1 MVALGLFSVPGPE
14 VFNDCVSLMAGA
26 AALGGMSAAT
36 GEAVDRTIRF
46 LTSGTPKRPPG
57 MPHHVLVVVGP
68 ESVTV
73 FAHSHHVPAGKQ
85 AAFYPARQFNAH
97 ISRYLSSIYLVITA
111 KDGSRLVL
119 NGERGPRH
127 GVARTVTA
135 VLALAAVVDRPGRP
149 SPIPRQ

>member
-1 MVALGLFSVPGPE
+1 
-14 VFNDCVSLMAGA
+14 
-26 AALGGMSAAT
+26 
-36 GEAVDRTIRF
+36 
-46 LTSGTPKRPPG
+46 

-73 FAHSHHVPAGKQ
+73 FAHSHQVPAGKQ